1 MRCEEL
7 SYLLTIFNR
16 RAGRDILYQSIATH
30 IRACSACARGL
41 TQLAPSLLSHDR
53 LSCEDCRA
61 RFPGYYEATHP
72 DHPQVTLPDVAIAEV
87 AIHLGHCHACHDQ
100 YEALRELAQIEEL
113 GL

>member
-1 MRCEEL
+1 MRCDEL
-7 SYLLTIFNR
+7 SYLSALFER

-30 IRACSACARGL
+30 VRACPACARGL
-41 TQLAPSLLSHDR
+41 SQLAPSLPSLDS
-53 LSCEDCRA
+53 LPCEDCRA

-72 DHPQVTLPDVAIAEV
+72 DHPQVMLPDVAIAEV

-100 YEALRELAQIEEL
+100 YEALLEVAQMEEL